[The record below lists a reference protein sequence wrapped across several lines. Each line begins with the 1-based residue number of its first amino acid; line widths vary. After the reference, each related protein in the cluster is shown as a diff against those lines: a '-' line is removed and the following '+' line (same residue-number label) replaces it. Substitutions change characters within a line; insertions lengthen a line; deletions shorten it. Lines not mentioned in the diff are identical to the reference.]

1 MQNTFTPITAY
12 GGRDYPT
19 GYSLMNNGLLN
30 KGTAYSDAERDAL
43 GLRGLLPA
51 RIFPI
56 EQQVKRALRN
66 LRAKNSDLNKYIFL
80 NALQN
85 RNETLYYRVVLDHLE
100 EMIAVRGNAMV
111 RPSAESEGCPA
122 PNMPADPLRSD
133 SCFTAPPATGT

>member
-1 MQNTFTPITAY
+1 MQNTFTPITAH

-66 LRAKNSDLNKYIFL
+66 LRADIQKLFRIF
-80 NALQN
+80 
-85 RNETLYYRVVLDHLE
+85 
-100 EMIAVRGNAMV
+100 
-111 RPSAESEGCPA
+111 
-122 PNMPADPLRSD
+122 
-133 SCFTAPPATGT
+133 